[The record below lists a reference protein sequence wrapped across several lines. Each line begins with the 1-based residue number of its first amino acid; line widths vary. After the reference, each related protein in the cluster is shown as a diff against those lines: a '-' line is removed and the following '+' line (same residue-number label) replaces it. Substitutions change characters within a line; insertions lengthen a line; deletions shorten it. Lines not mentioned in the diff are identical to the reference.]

1 MIALL
6 LVVAAEEQKAQG
18 DSPGSAGFQRHS
30 APGVRRVH
38 SVGEN

>member
-18 DSPGSAGFQRHS
+18 DSPGSTGFHSHS

-38 SVGEN
+38 SVG